1 MTGGT
6 ILRNFKALLN
16 NVSDRMKHSSG
27 NIKTFQI
34 SPTGNM
40 LVYKKDYSKDFIE
53 STIRK
58 EKLNGLR
65 IFADLPEHRLEGFE
79 FLSEFTF
86 LESLSITSVDDADFS
101 FLKSLDKLKGLSLT
115 LQGDSIIDLSAQ
127 THLQKLSIQWRKG
140 HMKGLENCQNLKSLF
155 LSEYKE
161 QDLKPI
167 EKLTGLTELVIKT
180 ASIKSLKGVEKLINI
195 QTMLLGACRSLTS
208 IADISYLTELRSLKI
223 DMCRRIED
231 YQPLNAL
238 TKLEDLRIVDSGKIN
253 SINFLHHLE
262 NLKTFHLLADVDVVD
277 GDLTPAQN
285 IEDVFCRPRKHYNIQ
300 LLGSKT
306 R

>member
-1 MTGGT
+1 MAGGE
-6 ILRNFKALLN
+6 IFRNLKSLLN
-16 NVSDRMKHSSG
+16 SVSDRMKNSSG
-27 NIKTFQI
+27 NIKNFEI
-34 SPTGNM
+34 SPTGNL
-40 LVYKKDYSKDFIE
+40 LVYKKEYSKEFIE

-65 IFADLPEHRLEGFE
+65 IFAHLKEDRLDSFD

-86 LESLSITSVDDADFS
+86 LESLSIASLDDADFS
-101 FLKSLDKLKGLSLT
+101 FLNNLDKLKGLSLY
-115 LQGDSIIDLSAQ
+115 LQGNNIIDLTSL

-140 HMKGLENCQNLKSLF
+140 RVKGIENCQNLKSLF
-155 LSEYKE
+155 LIEYKE
-161 QDLKPI
+161 QDLDPI
-167 EKLTGLTELVIKT
+167 KNLAGLNELVIKT
-180 ASIKSLKGVEKLINI
+180 ASIKSLKGVEKLINVR
-195 QTMLLGACRSLTS
+195 TMLLGACRSLTS
-208 IADISYLTELRSLKI
+208 ITDISYLKDLTSLKI

-231 YQPLNAL
+231 YQALNTL

-253 SINFLHHLE
+253 SINFLHHLK